1 MPKNAR
7 RKTADSEEDAFEP
20 SESESDAAR
29 DTSDDDSDFEGSA
42 ADDDDDVVVVG
53 GTGVVPWAC
62 QHCTYRNDVDS
73 KTSSSTC
80 EVCEAPRY
88 DGSDDDFEQHARARP
103 AKSRAAPT
111 KATVKRRRKSSKAA
125 KLPASRRRLGLA
137 DPMGQRPVED
147 EEVIDVDAEDVDNMT
162 VKPPLP
168 EAKQPAA
175 VTMPLLPFQRESLLW
190 MQQQEASP
198 IRGGILA
205 DEMGMGKTIQA
216 ITLIVANRPTKQP
229 ASEAIG
235 TTIKSAAL
243 ATASDGASS
252 DDFEDVQVVKTVT
265 AKERARAAR
274 MDAVDLQDEEH
285 VSLDRRGAPA
295 AAAKQKPAAA
305 AAAATVAFAKAAQ
318 SGATLVICPV
328 AALMQWKHEIERH
341 VAPGT
346 LSVYVYH
353 GAKRTKSPE
362 ELAEV
367 RLAHMP
373 TWPHFSS

>member
-1 MPKNAR
+1 MPKKAR

-20 SESESDAAR
+20 SESESDAAQE
-29 DTSDDDSDFEGSA
+29 DDSDFEGSDA
-42 ADDDDDVVVVG
+42 DDDDVVVIGG

-88 DGSDDDFEQHARARP
+88 DGSDDDFEEQARP
-103 AKSRAAPT
+103 AKSRAAP
-111 KATVKRRRKSSKAA
+111 KATVKRRRKSSKGAN
-125 KLPASRRRLGLA
+125 LPASRRRLGLA

-147 EEVIDVDAEDVDNMT
+147 EECVAVDAEDVDNMT

-190 MQQQEASP
+190 MQQQEAGP

-216 ITLIVANRPTKQP
+216 ITLIVANRPTKP
-229 ASEAIG
+229 AVG
-235 TTIKSAAL
+235 TAVKATVL
-243 ATASDGASS
+243 AMASDGASS
-252 DDFEDVQVVKTVT
+252 DDFEDVKVVKTVT

-285 VSLDRRGAPA
+285 HGLDRRGAPRGGNPPA
-295 AAAKQKPAAA
+295 ASAKKKPAAA
-305 AAAATVAFAKAAQ
+305 TAAATAAFAKAGQ

-341 VAPGT
+341 VASGT
-346 LSVYVYH
+346 LSVYLYH
-353 GAKRTKSPE
+353 GPKRTKSPE

-367 RLAHMP
+367 RPA
-373 TWPHFSS
+373 